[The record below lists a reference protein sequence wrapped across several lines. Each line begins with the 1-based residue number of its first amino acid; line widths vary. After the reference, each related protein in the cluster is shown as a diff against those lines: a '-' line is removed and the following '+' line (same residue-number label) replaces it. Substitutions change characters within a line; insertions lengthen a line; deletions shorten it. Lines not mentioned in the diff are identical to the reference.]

1 MTPEAVSLAALVCFA
16 LGAAVA
22 IAGFR
27 VEALRKNSYQFILVG
42 LGVLLKTV
50 SIGMHC
56 ARSDSHFFTSPSE
69 VYGLLAWAL
78 SCSFLVALAVSAARS
93 LGAIILPLVTVL
105 LTISHLLTSE
115 STASHLKP
123 NPYLAPHI
131 LSAFL
136 GYGLFLTAC
145 GGSVLYLEQARLLK
159 RKIFGAIFRDL
170 PSLERLERLEIS
182 CAWLGL
188 IAFTVAIL
196 TGAVMAQNLQ
206 QPFWLEPKIL
216 ATEITW
222 LIFFGLLVGRA
233 VRRLNGR
240 AAAKFVLAGAALV
253 LCTFLLTHPA
263 VKSPTTAIERPGAKS
278 RRA

>member
-1 MTPEAVSLAALVCFA
+1 MTPETVSLAALICF
-16 LGAAVA
+16 GAGAVVA

-27 VEALRKNSYQFILVG
+27 VEALRKNSYQYLLVG

-56 ARSDSHFFTSPSE
+56 ARSDSHLFNTPSE

-78 SCSFLVALAVSAARS
+78 ACSFLVALVASAARS
-93 LGAIILPLVTVL
+93 LGALILPLVTIL
-105 LTISHLLTSE
+105 LALSHILPRDSDAPAL
-115 STASHLKP
+115 AQHRF
-123 NPYLAPHI
+123 LAPHI

-159 RKIFGAIFRDL
+159 RKMFGVLFRDL
-170 PSLERLERLEIS
+170 PSLERLERLEIL

-188 IAFTVAIL
+188 AAFTIAIA
-196 TGAVMAQNLQ
+196 TGAVLAHDLKM
-206 QPFWLEPKIL
+206 PFWTEPKIV

-222 LIFFGLLVGRA
+222 LIFFVLLVGRA
-233 VRRLNGR
+233 IRRLNGR
-240 AAAKFVLAGAALV
+240 SAAKFVLAGAALV
-253 LCTFLLTHPA
+253 FCTFLLTHPSA
-263 VKSPTTAIERPGAKS
+263 KPSTAQMPPVLKAGPL
-278 RRA
+278 

>member
-16 LGAAVA
+16 AGAGVA
-22 IAGFR
+22 IAGFQ
-27 VEALRKNSYQFILVG
+27 VEALRKNSYQFLLVG
-42 LGVLLKTV
+42 LGVLLK
-50 SIGMHC
+50 SIAIGMEC
-56 ARSDSHFFTSPSE
+56 ARSDNHLFNSPSE

-93 LGAIILPLVTVL
+93 LGALILPLVAIL
-105 LTISHLLTSE
+105 LALSHLLTRE
-115 STASHLKP
+115 SAAPGFAP
-123 NPYLAPHI
+123 NRYLAPHI

-159 RKIFGAIFRDL
+159 RKMFGAIFRDL
-170 PSLERLERLEIS
+170 PSLERLERLELI

-188 IAFTVAIL
+188 SAFTIAIL
-196 TGAVMAQNLQ
+196 TGAVMAHELKL
-206 QPFWLEPKIL
+206 PFWAEPKII

-222 LIFFGLLVGRA
+222 LIFFTLLVGRA
-233 VRRLNGR
+233 IRRLNGR

-253 LCTFLLTHPA
+253 LCTFLLTHPSAKTPSAAA
-263 VKSPTTAIERPGAKS
+263 VKAVRP
-278 RRA
+278 